1 MSVIKRD
8 TDKQTRQL
16 SIDRAQLELEQ
27 KRCIAHSDK
36 LVSDKKA
43 LQGKKK
49 QLNMSMSTA
58 KNAMAVETNVG
69 LLLGSF
75 AQVLFL
81 STHDSL
87 IPLPP

>member
-43 LQGKKK
+43 LQGKEK

-69 LLLGSF
+69 LLLVSF
-75 AQVLFL
+75 VEVLFL